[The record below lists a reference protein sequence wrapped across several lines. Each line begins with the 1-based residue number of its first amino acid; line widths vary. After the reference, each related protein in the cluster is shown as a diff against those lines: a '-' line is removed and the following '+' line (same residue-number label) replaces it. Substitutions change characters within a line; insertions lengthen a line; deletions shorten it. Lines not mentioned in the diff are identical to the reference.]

1 MAFTRSVEGP
11 GVPWEQESRGQVA
24 TGTFDLLVDA
34 ISDCQRAGLV
44 RLEEPENL
52 AISAWSSV
60 HGRGNDPYRW
70 TSRRN

>member
-1 MAFTRSVEGP
+1 VKRSIAA
-11 GVPWEQESRGQVA
+11 GVPWEEESLGQVA

-44 RLEEPENL
+44 RSEEPENL